1 MAVGRMKL
9 RKLSP
14 MPVQGMHREMQD
26 RGLAARTVQYAY
38 TVLHRAL
45 KQARMWGMVSRNVA
59 GGGTLAQVVL

>member
-1 MAVGRMKL
+1 
-9 RKLSP
+9 